1 MIWQIRVLRLG
12 FVSFRLTPPLFNLS
26 SCFDSVCERFKLGL
40 FLVLVLSLNFSQG
53 MEKKM
58 LIQYFH
64 MCGIVWCAE
73 WLSDWIKHS
82 FITKFNYIT
91 SGVYSEYGLLLAGDV
106 TGMGHEGLNL
116 DSSHSVVRRLG
127 LAQIPLVVVMCKYL
141 REAYKYATYENSL
154 PSWAVWLGFSAAW
167 SALLVCKLSLG
178 KFLHK
183 ISMQK
188 LEAAPAFSKSQSTVA
203 KKKV

>member
-1 MIWQIRVLRLG
+1 M
-12 FVSFRLTPPLFNLS
+12 
-26 SCFDSVCERFKLGL
+26 
-40 FLVLVLSLNFSQG
+40 SLNLSQG
-53 MEKKM
+53 MDRKM
-58 LIQYFH
+58 LIQYCH

-116 DSSHSVVRRLG
+116 DSSHSVVKRLG
-127 LAQIPLVVVMCKYL
+127 LAQIPLVCVMFKYF
-141 REAYKYATYENSL
+141 REAYKYATYEHTL
-154 PSWAVWLGFSAAW
+154 PSWVVFVGFTVAW
-167 SALLVCKLSLG
+167 SGLLVCKLSLG
-178 KFLHK
+178 SFLHK

-188 LEAAPAFSKSQSTVA
+188 LEAAPAFSKTAATVA
-203 KKKV
+203 KKKN